1 MVSKSAKIALVTLT
15 KSSESD
21 SAQTN
26 ELIEEIRQVIQS
38 SNLSKKWSI
47 EKITIL
53 DESDPTAKIYPTRRE
68 VAVQ

>member
-1 MVSKSAKIALVTLT
+1 MPKSAKIALVTLT
-15 KSSESD
+15 ESSESD
-21 SAQTN
+21 PSKTN
-26 ELIEEIRQVIQS
+26 ELVEEIRQVIQS

-53 DESDPTAKIYPTRRE
+53 DEAESTAKIFPTRRE